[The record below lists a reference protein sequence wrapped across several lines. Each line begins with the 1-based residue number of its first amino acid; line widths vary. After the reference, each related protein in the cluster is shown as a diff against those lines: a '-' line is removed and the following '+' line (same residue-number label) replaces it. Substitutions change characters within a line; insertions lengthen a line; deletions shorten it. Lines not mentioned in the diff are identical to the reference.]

1 VRDREARAPF
11 VGAEWPR
18 VRRFAADVVRRA
30 PGPAAGS
37 HGPAAGGG
45 PRRLAGTPGPADPAD
60 RLACPA
66 RNADDRGVPP
76 TPPPTDDLP
85 TGDLP
90 TDEVEGWVR
99 RGREALRARHY
110 VEAREW
116 FDRALATRPDDPKLQ
131 ALAVTAEFWRR
142 LARDG
147 DGFAPA
153 MPPNPRLRSAGG
165 A

>member
-1 VRDREARAPF
+1 M
-11 VGAEWPR
+11 
-18 VRRFAADVVRRA
+18 
-30 PGPAAGS
+30 
-37 HGPAAGGG
+37 
-45 PRRLAGTPGPADPAD
+45 
-60 RLACPA
+60 
-66 RNADDRGVPP
+66 PP
-76 TPPPTDDLP
+76 TPPPTNDPPTDDLP
-85 TGDLP
+85 ADS
-90 TDEVEGWVR
+90 VEEWVR

-153 MPPNPRLRSAGG
+153 MPPNPRLRSTGG

>member
-1 VRDREARAPF
+1 
-11 VGAEWPR
+11 
-18 VRRFAADVVRRA
+18 
-30 PGPAAGS
+30 
-37 HGPAAGGG
+37 
-45 PRRLAGTPGPADPAD
+45 
-60 RLACPA
+60 
-66 RNADDRGVPP
+66 VPE
-76 TPPPTDDLP
+76 TPPRPDDLP
-85 TGDLP
+85 S
-90 TDEVEGWVR
+90 DEVAECIL

-116 FDRALATRPDDPKLQ
+116 FDRALAKRPDDPRLQ

-153 MPPNPRLRSAGG
+153 MPPNPGLRSAGS